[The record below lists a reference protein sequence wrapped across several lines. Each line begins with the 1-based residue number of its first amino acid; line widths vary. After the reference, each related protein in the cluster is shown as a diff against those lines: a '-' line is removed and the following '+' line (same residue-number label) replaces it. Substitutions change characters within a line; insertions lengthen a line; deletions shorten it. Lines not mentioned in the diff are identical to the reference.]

1 MRRASYYI
9 VFSTIAIAALVLSA
23 CGKKKAADGR
33 TDTPISGTIKFA
45 ADESFAPII
54 EEELQTYQ
62 YRFPQTHLLPI
73 YTDDNEGMK
82 LLIDQKVNLF
92 FTSHK
97 LLPSE
102 EALIQ
107 TKGPIPS
114 VFPIGY
120 DGIAFIVNKEN
131 RDSLLTVT
139 QLKQILSGKVSKWNE
154 VSKENS
160 AKDIAVVFDSKASA
174 TLHFVADSI
183 LGGQKNMSKKIVAAK
198 NTSAV
203 IEYVHNTPNAIGV
216 LGSNWL
222 YDKRDTTNTTF
233 KKGIRVVAVSQT
245 TEAVPSN
252 SWQPYQAYLLNGR
265 YPFVRT
271 IYAIVA
277 DPHKALPWAF
287 ANFITGPV
295 GQMIVLKAGLL
306 PYRGNINI
314 REVKVDSGK

>member
-23 CGKKKAADGR
+23 CGKRKAADGR

-154 VSKENS
+154 V
-160 AKDIAVVFDSKASA
+160 
-174 TLHFVADSI
+174 
-183 LGGQKNMSKKIVAAK
+183 MSKKIVAAK

>member
-1 MRRASYYI
+1 MNRVSQNI
-9 VFSTIAIAALVLSA
+9 LLSIGILSTLVLSA
-23 CGKKKAADGR
+23 CGNGKRSDGR

-62 YRFPQTHLLPI
+62 YRFPKTHLLPI
-73 YTDDNEGMK
+73 YTDDNTGMK

-97 LLPSE
+97 LEKGE

-120 DGIAFIVNKEN
+120 DGIAFIVNKN
-131 RDSLLTVT
+131 NKDSLLTVN
-139 QLKQILSGKVSKWNE
+139 QIKQILGGKVKQWVQ
-154 VSKENS
+154 VSKQNFQ
-160 AKDIAVVFDSKASA
+160 KDIEIVFDSKASA

-183 LGGQKNMSKKIVAAK
+183 LGGQKNMSKNIVAAK
-198 NTSAV
+198 NTSSV

-216 LGSNWL
+216 VGSNWL
-222 YDKRDTTNTTF
+222 YDRRDTTNTTF

-245 TEAVPSN
+245 TQAAPSN

-287 ANFITGPV
+287 ANFITGPI

-306 PYRGNINI
+306 PFRGNINI
-314 REVKVDSGK
+314 REVEIKK

>member
-9 VFSTIAIAALVLSA
+9 MFSTIAIAALVLSA
-23 CGKKKAADGR
+23 CGKRKAADGR

-154 VSKENS
+154 VSKENN

-174 TLHFVADSI
+174 TLHLSLI
-183 LGGQKNMSKKIVAAK
+183 HISEP
-198 NTSAV
+198 T
-203 IEYVHNTPNAIGV
+203 
-216 LGSNWL
+216 
-222 YDKRDTTNTTF
+222 R
-233 KKGIRVVAVSQT
+233 
-245 TEAVPSN
+245 
-252 SWQPYQAYLLNGR
+252 PY
-265 YPFVRT
+265 
-271 IYAIVA
+271 
-277 DPHKALPWAF
+277 
-287 ANFITGPV
+287 
-295 GQMIVLKAGLL
+295 
-306 PYRGNINI
+306 
-314 REVKVDSGK
+314 

>member
-1 MRRASYYI
+1 MYRASHN
-9 VFSTIAIAALVLSA
+9 VFLSIAILTTFVLVA
-23 CGKKKAADGR
+23 CGKRKAADGR

-45 ADESFAPII
+45 SDESFAPII

-62 YRFPQTHLLPI
+62 YRFPKTHLLPI
-73 YTDDNEGMK
+73 YTDDNTGMR

-97 LLPSE
+97 LEKGE

-120 DGIAFIVNKEN
+120 DGIAFIVNKAN
-131 RDSLLTVT
+131 RDSLLTVS
-139 QLKQILSGKVSKWNE
+139 QIKQILGGKFTQWRQVSKQNLQKNIE
-154 VSKENS
+154 
-160 AKDIAVVFDSKASA
+160 IVFDSRASA

-183 LGGQKNMSKKIVAAK
+183 LGGQKNMSKNIVAAK
-198 NTSAV
+198 NTSSV
-203 IEYVHNTPNAIGV
+203 IEYVNKTPNAIGV
-216 LGSNWL
+216 VGSNWL
-222 YDKRDTTNTTF
+222 YDRRDTTNTTF

-245 TEAVPSN
+245 TQAMPSN

-287 ANFITGPV
+287 ANFITGPI

-314 REVKVDSGK
+314 RRVEVKN